1 MQRADTFEKT
11 LMLGKTEGRRRNGS
25 IKKYSAFTLFCVIV
39 YVLVELHAIMF
50 NFEKLKMLYL
60 YINISTEKSMFSFQN
75 FALQL
80 NF

>member
-1 MQRADTFEKT
+1 
-11 LMLGKTEGRRRNGS
+11 MLGKTEGRRRSDS
-25 IKKYSAFTLFCVIV
+25 IKQYSAFTLFCVIV
-39 YVLVELHAIMF
+39 GVLVELHAIMF
-50 NFEKLKMLYL
+50 NFEKLKMLNL